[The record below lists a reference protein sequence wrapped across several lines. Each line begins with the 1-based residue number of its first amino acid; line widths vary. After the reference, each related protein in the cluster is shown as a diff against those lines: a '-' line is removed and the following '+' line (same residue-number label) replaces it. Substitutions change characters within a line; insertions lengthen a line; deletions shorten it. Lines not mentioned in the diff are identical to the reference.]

1 MKRIFISCFFT
12 LFFAFG
18 QTFSQEEGEQIVLK
32 SSDVK
37 TFINAFPQIKTDLE
51 RLDIKYDNDNYD
63 FTIPEAAE
71 ILNKVNNIVTK
82 HGYTDY
88 TDFLVKTAAIAITY
102 SSIRINR
109 ESANA
114 QPEFEEA
121 IKDIESNPNYTAE
134 QKEQMV
140 AMLKQSSQTL
150 STMSKDMADPR
161 NVAVVT
167 PFVNELETVF
177 DED

>member
-1 MKRIFISCFFT
+1 MKRIFISSLLS
-12 LFFAFG
+12 LFFVFG
-18 QTFSQEEGEQIVLK
+18 QTFSQEEGEQILLK

-37 TFINAFPQIKTDLE
+37 TFIHAFPQIKTDLE
-51 RLDIKYDNDNYD
+51 RLDIKYDDDNHD
-63 FTIPEAAE
+63 FTIPEATE
-71 ILNKVNNIVTK
+71 ILNEVNKIVTK

-88 TDFLVKTAAIAITY
+88 ADFLVKTAAIAVTY

-114 QPEFEEA
+114 QPEFAEA
-121 IKDIESNPNYTAE
+121 IKEIENNPNYTAE
-134 QKEQMV
+134 QKEQMI

-150 STMSKDMADPR
+150 STMSEDMADPR

-167 PFVNELETVF
+167 PFVDELETVLE
-177 DED
+177 ED